1 MEHGNNEKQEQT
13 DKSERKLGNKRKRK
27 RVESLKVHL
36 SFLLY
41 LFFLFSTKIPLILTN
56 TGTSIQEIWIKCY
69 ICAINIGFL
78 FITESIRLIFKT

>member
-27 RVESLKVHL
+27 RVEPLKVHL

-41 LFFLFSTKIPLILTN
+41 FSFSVQKYL
-56 TGTSIQEIWIKCY
+56 
-69 ICAINIGFL
+69 
-78 FITESIRLIFKT
+78 